1 MTMQYYYMKS
11 FLFAFC
17 LIVASFSVVAQPT
30 EKSSAKNQKKALKQ
44 AQKLRKRLLKGADFH
59 QLAEKFSDDPGSA
72 AYGGEMGSVQFG
84 QFVPEYDSAV
94 LAMEV
99 GEISEP
105 VRTKFGYHLIELIA
119 KDEATFTSRHI
130 LVRP

>member
-1 MTMQYYYMKS
+1 MLITLS
-11 FLFAFC
+11 IFL
-17 LIVASFSVVAQPT
+17 LASTDLLSQTNETA
-30 EKSSAKNQKKALKQ
+30 SAKQEKKALKQ

-59 QLAEKFSDDPGSA
+59 QLAEKFSNDPGSA
-72 AYGGEMGSVQFG
+72 PYGGEMGSVQFG

-94 LAMEV
+94 LALEV

-119 KDEATFTSRHI
+119 KDETTFKSRHI
-130 LVRP
+130 LIRP